1 MLFSTSSVIL
11 KTIGISFNTTPFKAI
26 HLDALK
32 LYFNLEK
39 RFVICKRVVN
49 IGTFV
54 DTSTTHTND
63 GAPDNTG
70 KIFE

>member
-1 MLFSTSSVIL
+1 MFFSTSSVIL
-11 KTIGISFNTTPFKAI
+11 KTIGIKFNTTPFKAI

-39 RFVICKRVVN
+39 RFGICKRVVN

-54 DTSTTHTND
+54 DTSTHTND